1 LTLVRG
7 RLQLWTDGGNLVC
20 EVADAGHI
28 SDPLV
33 GRRRPGDRQ
42 LHGRGLWL
50 VQQLCDLVQV
60 RTEPGATVVRVQV
73 PLS

>member
-1 LTLVRG
+1 LVRHPP
-7 RLQLWTDGGNLVC
+7 T
-20 EVADAGHI
+20 
-28 SDPLV
+28 S
-33 GRRRPGDRQ
+33 RQ

-60 RTEPGATVVRVQV
+60 RTEPGSTVVRVKV

>member
-1 LTLVRG
+1 
-7 RLQLWTDGGNLVC
+7 
-20 EVADAGHI
+20 
-28 SDPLV
+28 V
-33 GRRRPGDRQ
+33 GRRRPTSRQ

-60 RTEPGATVVRVQV
+60 RTEPGGTVVRVQV

>member
-1 LTLVRG
+1 M
-7 RLQLWTDGGNLVC
+7 C
-20 EVADAGHI
+20 EVADTGYI
-28 SDPLV
+28 TDPLV
-33 GRRRPGDRQ
+33 GRRRPTSRQ

-60 RTEPGATVVRVQV
+60 RTEPGSTVVRVQV